1 MRRHVFSIFL
11 TLALAAVPI
20 PVTAFEATTVA
31 ASVVGPADVLRSAG
45 FGNVFAAFGESIVFS
60 PRRQGVTDER
70 FLRAWERDVAAA
82 FGSAAL
88 NAELAARLGSLELAD
103 LAGVAGFLG
112 SPFGLRVAALEHVV
126 QATPADQQIG
136 VLAKGQTL
144 YWRISDTRRAQFDE
158 LMHLSGMEV
167 SFAILSETLRA
178 AAVSLHMSQDTGDL
192 EVPWG
197 EIDAGVTEQLSGMH
211 DRLLEATRATF
222 AYTYDSLTDAELE
235 EYLAFLRAPAAQKF
249 YGAATVA
256 VGDIIRRTMLDLG
269 QRIVARL
276 NAVQI

>member
-1 MRRHVFSIFL
+1 MRRRLFPIFL
-11 TLALAAVPI
+11 LMALAIAP
-20 PVTAFEATTVA
+20 PVAAFEATTVA
-31 ASVVGPADVLRSAG
+31 APGAGPADVLRSAG

-60 PRRQGVTDER
+60 PRQQGVTDER
-70 FLRAWERDVAAA
+70 FLRAWENDVAVA
-82 FGSAAL
+82 FGSGAL
-88 NAELAARLGSLELAD
+88 NDELVDRLGALDPAD

-112 SPFGLRVAALEHVV
+112 SSFGLRVAALEHAV
-126 QATPADQQIG
+126 QSVPAGQQLA

-192 EVPWG
+192 EVPWA

-222 AYTYDSLTDAELE
+222 AYTYESLTDEELE
-235 EYLAFLRAPAAQKF
+235 TYLAFLRAPAAQNF

-269 QRIVARL
+269 QRVAARL

>member
-1 MRRHVFSIFL
+1 MGRRVFSVFL
-11 TLALAAVPI
+11 AIALAFAP
-20 PVTAFEATTVA
+20 PVIAFEATTVA
-31 ASVVGPADVLRSAG
+31 APVAGPADVLRSAG
-45 FGNVFAAFGESIVFS
+45 FGDVFAAFGQSIVFS
-60 PRRQGVTDER
+60 PRQQGVTDER
-70 FLRAWERDVAAA
+70 FLRAWERDVATT
-82 FGSAAL
+82 FGSDAL
-88 NAELAARLGSLELAD
+88 NTELVDRLGTLDPAD

-112 SPFGLRVAALEHVV
+112 SPFGLRVAALEHAAQTV
-126 QATPADQQIG
+126 PPDEQIA

-178 AAVSLHMSQDTGDL
+178 TAVSLHMSQETGDL
-192 EVPWG
+192 EVPWE
-197 EIDAGVTEQLSGMH
+197 EIDAGVAEQLSGMH

-222 AYTYDSLTDAELE
+222 AYTYESLTDEELE
-235 EYLAFLRAPAAQKF
+235 AYLVFLRAPAAQNF

-256 VGDIIRRTMLDLG
+256 VGDIIRRTMVALG
-269 QRIVARL
+269 QSVAARL